1 MVAPVIEF
9 GFKEAD
15 RPAIVALFRE
25 YWAAIGLAPSFQNFE
40 SEVAGLPGE
49 YAPPRGQMIVARD
62 AGDGSLVACVS
73 LRPFPEPGCCEMKRL
88 YVRPVARG
96 TGLGRRLALAVMDE
110 GAAPRLH
117 AHVPR
122 YAAQLCRPRRRST
135 STSAS
140 GIQGWPRPILP
151 SCCSSASSG
160 AGRDGARPGPG
171 AAARRRPQARL
182 LRVGRPRR
190 HAPAVPARHA
200 GLAPDV
206 LDRACVRARAGP
218 GAGGAGPLGLWPER
232 RARRPGAADSSP
244 PTWGR

>member
-1 MVAPVIEF
+1 MAAPVIEF

-25 YWAAIGLAPSFQNFE
+25 YWAAIGLAPTFQNFE

-110 GAAPRLH
+110 GRRLGYTRMCLDTL
-117 AHVPR
+117 PTLQ
-122 YAAQLCRPRRRST
+122 AAQALYLDLGFRHTGMAATDPPTLLFACEL
-135 STSAS
+135 
-140 GIQGWPRPILP
+140 G
-151 SCCSSASSG
+151 SG
-160 AGRDGARPGPG
+160 A
-171 AAARRRPQARL
+171 
-182 LRVGRPRR
+182 
-190 HAPAVPARHA
+190 
-200 GLAPDV
+200 
-206 LDRACVRARAGP
+206 
-218 GAGGAGPLGLWPER
+218 
-232 RARRPGAADSSP
+232 
-244 PTWGR
+244 